1 MFIVYLTLYERLNSG
16 LRGED
21 DGLFDEDMDTN
32 FESTSPVYFQKS
44 IFSTTAQK
52 CIYLIGQIKPNA
64 YSDKYLMLKCTL
76 QNVSDM
82 HSLFGVVDTTKHSQY
97 HE

>member
-44 IFSTTAQK
+44 IFSTTARK

-82 HSLFGVVDTTKHSQY
+82 HSLFGEVDTTKHS
-97 HE
+97 

>member
-1 MFIVYLTLYERLNSG
+1 MFIVYLTLNERLNSG
-16 LRGED
+16 LRGK
-21 DGLFDEDMDTN
+21 DGLFDEDLDTN

-44 IFSTTAQK
+44 IFSTTARK

-82 HSLFGVVDTTKHSQY
+82 HSLFGEVDTTKHSQY